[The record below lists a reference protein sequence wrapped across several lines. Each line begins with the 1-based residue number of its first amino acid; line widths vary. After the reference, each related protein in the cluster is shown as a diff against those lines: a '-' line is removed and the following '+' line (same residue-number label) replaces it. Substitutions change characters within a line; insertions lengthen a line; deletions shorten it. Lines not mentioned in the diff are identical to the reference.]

1 MEDTTAP
8 ARPGKPTVSA
18 ITGSTARLAWT
29 ASTDNVGVSGYDVYR
44 GTTKVGTA
52 PGATFDLTG
61 LTPAT
66 AYTVSVVARDA
77 AGNSSPA
84 SESTAF
90 TTTQTPPPPTGG
102 CTATYTIGNAW
113 QGAFQAEV
121 TVKNQGTSA
130 IGGWTVTWKFTG
142 GQTITQLWSGTHT
155 QTGADVSV
163 KNVAWNGNLAP
174 NGSTTF
180 GFTASLNGTNGV
192 PVPVNCTAS

>member
-18 ITGSTARLAWT
+18 ITRSTARLTWT

-44 GTTKVGTA
+44 GTTKIATA

-113 QGAFQAEV
+113 QGAFQGEV
-121 TVKNQGTSA
+121 TVKNRAPRPSA
-130 IGGWTVTWKFTG
+130 AGR
-142 GQTITQLWSGTHT
+142 
-155 QTGADVSV
+155 
-163 KNVAWNGNLAP
+163 
-174 NGSTTF
+174 
-180 GFTASLNGTNGV
+180 
-192 PVPVNCTAS
+192 